1 MKKSDSDENASL
13 LKQAISEILIL
24 KRNELGYTQKYA
36 AEKSGITEKQY
47 SNIERQIS
55 LPGSKTLVNI
65 AIALDVDLNKML
77 KLAINLG
84 YVVTDKEWKFKGCIC
99 TL

>member
-24 KRNELGYTQKYA
+24 KRNELGYTQKYT

-55 LPGSKTLVNI
+55 FPGSKKLVNI
-65 AIALDVDLNKML
+65 SIALDIDLNKIA
-77 KLAINLG
+77 KP
-84 YVVTDKEWKFKGCIC
+84 V
-99 TL
+99 

>member
-1 MKKSDSDENASL
+1 MKQSNLDKNSNL

-47 SNIERQIS
+47 SNIEHQIS

-65 AIALDVDLNKML
+65 SIALDIDLNKIA
-77 KLAINLG
+77 KLAVKLG
-84 YVVTDKEWKFKGCIC
+84 YVVTDKE
-99 TL
+99 